1 MRFPCVV
8 ANTETSGRLPR
19 PDKDPVSDFLNER
32 RRSSTYF
39 FAANPRI
46 AGASS
51 LNPSSSEVRTALSS
65 LPRGDL
71 GRGVL
76 AVHRDA
82 RLRAE
87 RGVDVHELRA
97 RKRTLEGLEGDPE
110 RREDREAVHDLHPA

>member
-1 MRFPCVV
+1 MAELDLLLRRES
-8 ANTETSGRLPR
+8 A
-19 PDKDPVSDFLNER
+19 DR
-32 RRSSTYF
+32 RRVFVEPF
-39 FAANPRI
+39 FKRGSN
-46 AGASS
+46 GA
-51 LNPSSSEVRTALSS
+51 LE

-97 RKRTLEGLEGDPE
+97 RKRTLEGLEGDRE
-110 RREDREAVHDLHPA
+110 RLEDAAAVQDVHAPPAEVSLHRGSMALFA